1 MDIPLDTDVFCSD
14 ELCGRSKAV
23 VLNPVSKKITHI
35 VVATR
40 EMMHSE
46 YLVPVDLI
54 EESKPDRIQLRCD
67 RNKLATLDP
76 FHSAKFVRLS
86 DLKAADR
93 PPTEIPE
100 AQVSSI
106 WLWPYV
112 TASGGFGTY
121 IDLEQIPPGELA
133 VYRGAKV
140 IATDG
145 PVGQVDEFIINPE
158 NDNISHLVMREG
170 HLWGQKEI
178 TIPISDIDRT
188 ESDVVYLKLGKD
200 EIDNLPATPVKRWWQ

>member
-14 ELCGRSKAV
+14 ALCGRSKAV
-23 VLNPVSKKITHI
+23 VINPVSEKITHI
-35 VVATR
+35 VVATQ
-40 EMMHSE
+40 EMLHSE

-54 EESKPDRIQLRCD
+54 EESKPDRIQLRCN

-76 FHSAKFVRLS
+76 FHRAKFVRLS

-93 PPTEIPE
+93 PPSEIPE

-133 VYRGAKV
+133 VHRGAKV

-158 NDNISHLVMREG
+158 TDNISHLVMREG
-170 HLWGQKEI
+170 HFWGQKEI
-178 TIPISDIDRT
+178 TIPISDIERA

-200 EIDNLPATPVKRWWQ
+200 EIEKLPAAPVKRWW